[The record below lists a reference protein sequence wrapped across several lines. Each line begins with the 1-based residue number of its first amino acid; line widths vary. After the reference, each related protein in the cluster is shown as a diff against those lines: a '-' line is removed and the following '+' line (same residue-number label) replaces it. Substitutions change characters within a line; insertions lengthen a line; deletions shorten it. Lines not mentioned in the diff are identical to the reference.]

1 MMTLTQ
7 YIQKLKKDRDNYQN
21 DKQTYLKLL
30 ELQQYHYTA
39 NADEK
44 KKEFQSTI
52 EYLEGKEILLSM
64 IIQQLHFIKTI

>member
-7 YIQKLKKDRDNYQN
+7 YIKKLKKDRDNYQN
-21 DKQTYLKLL
+21 DKQTYLTLL
-30 ELQQYHYTA
+30 ELQQFHYTA

-44 KKEFQSTI
+44 EKEFRSTI